1 MEPHDSEVK
10 SQEVGSGILE
20 SGSAIPAHGLRAAQ
34 GASLLRRRRS
44 LKIGPF
50 RRVQATAWPHPG
62 ATTPVPTAQKDRH
75 FEAPCSCPAVAVLSQ
90 AGLSCCILILTPA
103 ASCHH
108 NCNCR
113 AVGGGRCPIG
123 AAAALAAVTESERQ
137 RRRRPLQK
145 SGGRLRKRPL
155 QKAGG
160 GRDGRPAK
168 TTAVRAKVLKPSPGE
183 AKCHLPKIIAPWA
196 GARAQK
202 MLKPSQA

>member
-1 MEPHDSEVK
+1 M
-10 SQEVGSGILE
+10 
-20 SGSAIPAHGLRAAQ
+20 
-34 GASLLRRRRS
+34 
-44 LKIGPF
+44 
-50 RRVQATAWPHPG
+50 
-62 ATTPVPTAQKDRH
+62 
-75 FEAPCSCPAVAVLSQ
+75 
-90 AGLSCCILILTPA
+90 
-103 ASCHH
+103 
-108 NCNCR
+108 
-113 AVGGGRCPIG
+113 
-123 AAAALAAVTESERQ
+123 AVTESERQ